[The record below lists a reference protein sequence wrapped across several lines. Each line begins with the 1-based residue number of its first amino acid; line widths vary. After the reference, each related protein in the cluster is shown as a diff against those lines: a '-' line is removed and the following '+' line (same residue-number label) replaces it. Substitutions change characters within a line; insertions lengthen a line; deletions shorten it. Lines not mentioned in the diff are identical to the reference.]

1 MINSNM
7 LSFGKERSAIRELFE
22 KGKELKQK
30 YGDENVYDF
39 SIGNPN
45 ILPPREL
52 SDTVKNLFMVSKIV
66 DVKGK
71 NDVDVE
77 IESPNPNYQY
87 RKLSTNDLHGYTSAQ
102 GDEEVRKAIAD
113 YLNEKFSVSLD
124 KNLIYMTCGAAAGL
138 AISLKALIS
147 SHNDEVIVFA
157 PYFPEYK
164 VFIENAGGKCVPC
177 IPNFNNFYPD
187 LVDLDEIINENTRAV
202 IINSPNNPTG
212 VVLDDKIVTKISEIL
227 DKKQKEFNHPIYII
241 SDEPYREL
249 IYNDKKQFTFFTKF
263 YDNCIINYSFSKVI
277 SIPGERIGYVAVNPK
292 AENANDLYYAICGA
306 ARASGY
312 VCAPSLFQFIIPH
325 IINQKSDLNIYKNNV
340 KYLYEELSN
349 IGYECVYPDGAF
361 YLFVKALCPDDKEF
375 SKKALDYN
383 LLIVPSTSFGV
394 TGYFRIS
401 YCVKEEVIKN
411 SLAKFRELY
420 EYYTNR

>member
-1 MINSNM
+1 MINSCM

-30 YGDENVYDF
+30 YGAENVYDF
-39 SIGNPN
+39 SIGNPSV
-45 ILPPREL
+45 LPPREL
-52 SDTVKNLFMVSKIV
+52 AETIKNLFLISKIV
-66 DVKGK
+66 DAKGQK
-71 NDVDVE
+71 GVDVE
-77 IESPNPNYQY
+77 IDSPNLNYPY

-102 GDEEVRKAIAD
+102 GDEKVRGAVAE
-113 YLNEKFSVSLD
+113 YLTEKYSAALD
-124 KNLIYMTCGAAAGL
+124 KDLIYMTCGAAAGL
-138 AISLKALIS
+138 AITLKALIS
-147 SHNDEVIVFA
+147 DTSDEVIVFA

-187 LVDLDEIINENTRAV
+187 LIDLEEIITKNTRAI

-212 VVLDDKIVTKISEIL
+212 VVLDDKILTSISEIL
-227 DKKQKEFNHPIYII
+227 NKKQKEFGHPIYII

-249 IYNDKKQFTFFTKF
+249 IYNNDKPFTFVTKF
-263 YDNCIINYSFSKVI
+263 YDNCIINYSFSKVV

-292 AENANDLYYAICGA
+292 ADDASDLYYAICGA

-325 IINQKSDLNIYKNNV
+325 IINQKSDLSIYKNNV

-349 IGYECVYPDGAF
+349 IGYECIYPDGAF

-394 TGYFRIS
+394 SGYCRIA

-411 SLAKFRELY
+411 SIPKFKELY
-420 EYYTNR
+420 EFYKNK

>member
-1 MINSNM
+1 MFNSYM

-30 YGDENVYDF
+30 YGAENVYDF
-39 SIGNPN
+39 SIGNPSV
-45 ILPPREL
+45 LPPRQLAE
-52 SDTVKNLFMVSKIV
+52 TIKNLFLVSKIV
-66 DVKGK
+66 DAKGK
-71 NDVDVE
+71 KDVDVE
-77 IESPNPNYQY
+77 IDSANLNYPY

-102 GDEEVRKAIAD
+102 GDEKVRGAVAE
-113 YLNEKFSVSLD
+113 YLNEKYSAALD
-124 KNLIYMTCGAAAGL
+124 KDLIYMTCGAAAGL
-138 AISLKALIS
+138 AITLKALIS
-147 SHNDEVIVFA
+147 DTSDEVIVFA

-187 LVDLDEIINENTRAV
+187 LIDLEEIITKNTRAV

-212 VVLDDKIVTKISEIL
+212 VVLDDKILTSISETL
-227 DKKQKEFNHPIYII
+227 DKKQKEFGHPIYII

-249 IYNDKKQFTFFTKF
+249 IYNDGKPFTFFTKF
-263 YDNCIINYSFSKVI
+263 YDNCIINYSFSKVV

-292 AENANDLYYAICGA
+292 AENASDLYYAICGA
-306 ARASGY
+306 GRASGY

-325 IINQKSDLNIYKNNV
+325 IINQKSDLSIYKNNV

-349 IGYECVYPDGAF
+349 IGYECIYPDGAF

-383 LLIVPSTSFGV
+383 LLLVPSTSFGV
-394 TGYFRIS
+394 SGYFRIA

-411 SLAKFRELY
+411 SIPKFKELY
-420 EYYTNR
+420 EFYKNK